1 MLGSVNNKNLVPL
14 RVWKTVKRKNEDS
27 MDSMP
32 VGATVGSGYVQL
44 RDEELA
50 EEVTGILGVNERVMA
65 CTPWNVPASTR

>member
-14 RVWKTVKRKNEDS
+14 RVWNTVKRKKDDS

-32 VGATVGSGYVQL
+32 DGATLGSGYVQL

-50 EEVTGILGVNERVMA
+50 EEVMGIRGVRERVMA
-65 CTPWNVPASTR
+65 CTPWNVPARTR